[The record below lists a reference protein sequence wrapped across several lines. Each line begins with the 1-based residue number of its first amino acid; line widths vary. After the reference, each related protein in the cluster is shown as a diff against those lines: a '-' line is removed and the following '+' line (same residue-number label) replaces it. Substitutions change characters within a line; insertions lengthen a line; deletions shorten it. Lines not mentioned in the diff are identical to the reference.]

1 MRAGRNWFM
10 ACCLGLL
17 AVSAPAQTT
26 VDTRAAC
33 IQGRRII
40 CGRVLQITPAGLV
53 VDSGYTGL
61 LQPPL
66 NHAWLNRATAL
77 PARPAQVLEKS
88 TPDAVALGPL
98 LLTDFP
104 RRPAVHQYDYV
115 TLQGYPAG
123 HFDYVPL
130 PGITNRLRRFAGG
143 LETAVRLSQ

>member
-1 MRAGRNWFM
+1 MRWFIIV
-10 ACCLGLL
+10 CLALL
-17 AVSAPAQTT
+17 AGTVTAQTNA
-26 VDTRAAC
+26 DTRAAC

-77 PARPAQVLEKS
+77 PARPAQVMEKA
-88 TPDAVALGPL
+88 TPDAVAIGPL

-104 RRPAVHQYDYV
+104 KRPAVQQYDYV

-123 HFDYVPL
+123 HCDYVPL
-130 PGITNRLRRFAGG
+130 PGVTNRLRRFAGG

>member
-1 MRAGRNWFM
+1 MRASLNWFM
-10 ACCLGLL
+10 VGCLGLL
-17 AVSAPAQTT
+17 AGSALGQTNG
-26 VDTRAAC
+26 DTRAAC
-33 IQGRRII
+33 IQGRRVI
-40 CGRVLQITPAGLV
+40 CGRVLQITTAGLV

-77 PARPAQVLEKS
+77 PARPAQVMEKS
-88 TPDAVALGPL
+88 TTDAVAIGPL

-123 HFDYVPL
+123 HYDYVPL
-130 PGITNRLRRFAGG
+130 PGVTNRLRRFAGG
-143 LETAVRLSQ
+143 LETAVRLGH